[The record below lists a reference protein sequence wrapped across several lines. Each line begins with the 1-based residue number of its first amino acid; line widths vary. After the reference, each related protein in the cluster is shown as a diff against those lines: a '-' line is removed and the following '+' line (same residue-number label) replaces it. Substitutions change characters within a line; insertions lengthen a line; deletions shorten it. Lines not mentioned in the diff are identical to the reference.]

1 MKLSFRDA
9 LKESLLSLGQEYP
22 ALVVVTP
29 DLAKSLRI
37 VDFKQTFP
45 ERYISVGVSE
55 ADMIGVA
62 AGLATTGLIPVAA
75 AFAMFAVEKPFEQI
89 RNAIAYPN
97 LNVKIVATH
106 GGICVGPDGATHQ
119 AIEDLALMRALP
131 NFTVLVAA
139 DALETRAALKAALEH
154 KGPVYLRL
162 GRDEAE
168 VVYREEKEFII
179 GKADLLRSGNDVTLV
194 ACGPM
199 VAKAL
204 QAAEELEKVKV
215 EARVINMHCL
225 KPLDEEVLLQAARDT
240 GCMVTVEDHTR
251 IGGLGGAVAELLVR
265 KHPVPVEQ
273 VALDDQFGES
283 GDAEDLFQKYGLTV
297 SHIIA
302 AAEKAMLRKSSQIF
316 MKERR

>member
-1 MKLSFRDA
+1 MKRSFRDA
-9 LKESLLSLGQEYP
+9 LRESLLSLGQEYP
-22 ALVVVTP
+22 ELVVVTP

-37 VDFKQTFP
+37 TDFKQTFP
-45 ERYISVGVSE
+45 ERYITVGVSE

-106 GGICVGPDGATHQ
+106 GGIGVGPDGATHQ
-119 AIEDLALMRALP
+119 AIEDLALMRSLP

-139 DALETRAALKAALEH
+139 DACETKTALKAVLEH
-154 KGPVYLRL
+154 QGPVYLRL

-168 VVYREEKEFII
+168 VAYREEKEFII
-179 GKADLLRSGNDVTLV
+179 GKADLLKSGQDVTMV
-194 ACGPM
+194 ACGTM
-199 VAKAL
+199 VAKSL
-204 QAAEELEKVKV
+204 QAAEELRKENV

-225 KPLDEEVLLQAARDT
+225 KPLDEEILLQAAQET
-240 GCMVTVEDHTR
+240 GCLVTVEDHTR

-283 GDAEDLFQKYGLTV
+283 GDAEELFEKYGLTV

-302 AAEKAMLRKSSQIF
+302 AAKKVIARKSFQ
-316 MKERR
+316 

>member
-1 MKLSFRDA
+1 MSTGRK
-9 LKESLLSLGQEYP
+9 
-22 ALVVVTP
+22 
-29 DLAKSLRI
+29 KSL
-37 VDFKQTFP
+37 
-45 ERYISVGVSE
+45 SS
-55 ADMIGVA
+55 A
-62 AGLATTGLIPVAA
+62 
-75 AFAMFAVEKPFEQI
+75 KP
-89 RNAIAYPN
+89 
-97 LNVKIVATH
+97 T
-106 GGICVGPDGATHQ
+106 
-119 AIEDLALMRALP
+119 
-131 NFTVLVAA
+131 
-139 DALETRAALKAALEH
+139 
-154 KGPVYLRL
+154 
-162 GRDEAE
+162 
-168 VVYREEKEFII
+168 
-179 GKADLLRSGNDVTLV
+179 LRSGNDVTLV

-225 KPLDEEVLLQAARDT
+225 KPLDEEVLLQAARET

-302 AAEKAMLRKSSQIF
+302 AAERAIMRKF
-316 MKERR
+316 

>member
-1 MKLSFRDA
+1 MS
-9 LKESLLSLGQEYP
+9 
-22 ALVVVTP
+22 
-29 DLAKSLRI
+29 
-37 VDFKQTFP
+37 
-45 ERYISVGVSE
+45 
-55 ADMIGVA
+55 
-62 AGLATTGLIPVAA
+62 TG
-75 AFAMFAVEKPFEQI
+75 
-89 RNAIAYPN
+89 R
-97 LNVKIVATH
+97 
-106 GGICVGPDGATHQ
+106 
-119 AIEDLALMRALP
+119 
-131 NFTVLVAA
+131 
-139 DALETRAALKAALEH
+139 
-154 KGPVYLRL
+154 
-162 GRDEAE
+162 
-168 VVYREEKEFII
+168 KEFII

-194 ACGPM
+194 ACGPDGG
-199 VAKAL
+199 KAL

-225 KPLDEEVLLQAARDT
+225 KPLDEEVLLQAARET

-316 MKERR
+316 MKDRR